1 MRREPKAA
9 DTGAHRAACTTIS
22 ARTATGCIE
31 YQGVLVGDVSLC
43 GSGEL
48 AIVVCKA
55 FQNRHIGR
63 RCIREML
70 KLAQEKGMDT
80 VKANIYALNTQS
92 QRIFLSAG
100 FVKTDGEW
108 YEYRLPRRGVPYAL
122 AAAGRACRKRAFRPK
137 QYDRRKSM
145 SESSNLTRA
154 AAPWVAA
161 GLAIAIV
168 AARGIAGKKK
178 DKKQEDR
185 KQ

>member
-1 MRREPKAA
+1 MIWRSC
-9 DTGAHRAACTTIS
+9 TACTTIS
-22 ARTATGCIE
+22 ARTAAGCIE

-80 VKANIYALNTQS
+80 VKANTYAFNTQS

-108 YEYRLPRRGVPYAL
+108 VRIP
-122 AAAGRACRKRAFRPK
+122 
-137 QYDRRKSM
+137 
-145 SESSNLTRA
+145 A
-154 AAPWVAA
+154 AAPRRPIRPRCGRPRLSGA
-161 GLAIAIV
+161 GVPTETI
-168 AARGIAGKKK
+168 
-178 DKKQEDR
+178 
-185 KQ
+185 

>member
-22 ARTATGCIE
+22 ARTAAGCIE

-43 GSGEL
+43 GEL
-48 AIVVCKA
+48 AIVVYKA

-63 RCIREML
+63 QCIRKML

-100 FVKTDGEW
+100 FVKTDEEW
-108 YEYRLPRRGVPYAL
+108 HEYRLPHRGVPYAPRCGRPRL
-122 AAAGRACRKRAFRPK
+122 SGAGVPT
-137 QYDRRKSM
+137 
-145 SESSNLTRA
+145 ET
-154 AAPWVAA
+154 
-161 GLAIAIV
+161 I
-168 AARGIAGKKK
+168 
-178 DKKQEDR
+178 
-185 KQ
+185 

>member
-22 ARTATGCIE
+22 ARTAAGCIE

-43 GSGEL
+43 GEL
-48 AIVVCKA
+48 AIVVYKA

-63 RCIREML
+63 QCIRKML

-108 YEYRLPRRGVPYAL
+108 YEYRLPRRGVRYDPCCGQPRL
-122 AAAGRACRKRAFRPK
+122 SGAGVPT
-137 QYDRRKSM
+137 
-145 SESSNLTRA
+145 ET
-154 AAPWVAA
+154 
-161 GLAIAIV
+161 I
-168 AARGIAGKKK
+168 
-178 DKKQEDR
+178 
-185 KQ
+185 